1 MRKLLEAA
9 RRKWGPLPVWAWAAI
24 AGTIGALYWR
34 MRGGD
39 AADTGAAIQGPAFAY
54 GGEPDYGDTGGT
66 PAGGGAAGVDGG
78 TGVGMQGAAYD
89 IEGNFAKGELEGF
102 AKRLE
107 SIEWGMANVGEHLND
122 PGYWGVDTGA
132 DGSGTAPE
140 SGVGAGGT
148 ETVTPDKPD
157 DVDRS
162 KPKPKAGG
170 VSWGGRTFT
179 TKQGLGS
186 WLSSRG
192 ASYSTWAKRHP
203 AAAKLLKGPVPKPK
217 PAPRK
222 PAPRPASGRAP
233 ARQAPKT
240 GRGQAG
246 ARPRTP
252 PKPKPVAK
260 RKPPRPSVRPQTK
273 TPVGG
278 KKKKR

>member
-34 MRGGD
+34 MRGGG
-39 AADTGAAIQGPAFAY
+39 GAATGDTIQQPAIAY
-54 GGEPDYGDTGGT
+54 GGEPDYGDTGSGGL
-66 PAGGGAAGVDGG
+66 AGLDGGAGAGAAATG
-78 TGVGMQGAAYD
+78 TAYD
-89 IEGNFAKGELEGF
+89 IRDDVASG
-102 AKRLE
+102 LE
-107 SIEWGMANVGEHLND
+107 SRMATLEWGMSNMGEHFND
-122 PGYWGVDTGA
+122 PGYWGVDTEAG
-132 DGSGTAPE
+132 GSGTAPE
-140 SGVGAGGT
+140 SGASAGGT

-162 KPKPKAGG
+162 KPKPKAAG

-186 WLSSRG
+186 WLSGRG

-240 GRGQAG
+240 GKGQAG
-246 ARPRTP
+246 ARARPA
-252 PKPKPVAK
+252 PKPAPPK
-260 RKPPRPSVRPQTK
+260 RKPPRPSIRPQTK
-273 TPVGG
+273 TPVA
-278 KKKKR
+278 KPKAKVKRR